1 MIYVGREASINHLLI
16 KGGMHVNGRMTIT
29 ETAKKLGITPK
40 TLMRWEKSGKIRKSK
55 RDWRGWRFYEE
66 TDLADIKRFFETIYE

>member
-1 MIYVGREASINHLLI
+1 
-16 KGGMHVNGRMTIT
+16 MHVNGRMTIT
-29 ETAKKLGITPK
+29 ETARKLGITPK

-66 TDLADIKRFFETIYE
+66 TDLTEIKHFFETIYE